1 MTVILKA
8 VEPVWGNPEV
18 TETRE
23 VTETPGQVPR
33 TEVPWLHLLP
43 LTPSPPAPY
52 PASLYPKD
60 PAPLLL
66 SHPPNLG
73 FIPPAACPA
82 RGLYFAPWPVSMT
95 TPRGLAPRVPSRH
108 SPEVL
113 TAREGLAEAAPAAS
127 AAP

>member
-60 PAPLLL
+60 PAPLLSL
-66 SHPPNLG
+66 ILPTWGSSLPQ
-73 FIPPAACPA
+73 
-82 RGLYFAPWPVSMT
+82 PVRPGASI
-95 TPRGLAPRVPSRH
+95 SR
-108 SPEVL
+108 P
-113 TAREGLAEAAPAAS
+113 GPF
-127 AAP
+127 P